1 MQTLFLVLMFNNS
14 FQKEKL
20 DEVMEEIRILK
31 SIVLKQEVRIR
42 ELEKRIEEQK
52 VIQPVSDTTT
62 EEENSKQNVVNNN
75 HVEPIAITVDKV

>member
-1 MQTLFLVLMFNNS
+1 MFNHS

-52 VIQPVSDTTT
+52 VIQPVSDTT

>member
-1 MQTLFLVLMFNNS
+1 MFIFLPDVYIAYYY

-42 ELEKRIEEQK
+42 ELEKRSEEQK
-52 VIQPVSDTTT
+52 IIQPVSDTAI
-62 EEENSKQNVVNNN
+62 EENSKQNQVNNN
-75 HVEPIAITVDKV
+75 HHEPITIGVDEV